1 VNALLIRPDPEQ
13 LAVAPTTSERRLSMH
28 LRQKLHTA
36 HGIYAQGG
44 IGSVYRVLRSRLSEA
59 SPLNTLYRNLLPRRF
74 KESHELAYWEG
85 VHAAHDTDNSWY
97 VTLFTTYF
105 GLTPEWYSGKRI
117 LDIGCGPLGSLEWA
131 DLALERVGLDP
142 LARKYQQLGAA
153 RHKMTY
159 VAAPSEH
166 IVFEDGHFD
175 VVSSFNSLDHVASV
189 PRTIDEIVRVLKR
202 RGLFLLITE
211 VNHHPTPTEPQTFGW
226 DIVDRFQPALEL
238 IEAREYERS
247 PVGVYTSIEARQ
259 WFDRGNPAERP
270 GVVSS
275 KFQKR

>member
-1 VNALLIRPDPEQ
+1 
-13 LAVAPTTSERRLSMH
+13 MH

-36 HGIYAQGG
+36 QGVYARDG
-44 IGSVYRVLRSRLSEA
+44 IGGVYSALRSRLSE
-59 SPLNTLYRNLLPRRF
+59 SFNTLYQNFRSTRF
-74 KESHELAYWEG
+74 KESHELAFWKEYQAKYG
-85 VHAAHDTDNSWY
+85 KSNNSWY
-97 VTLFTTYF
+97 MIWFTTHF
-105 GLTPEWYSGKRI
+105 GLTPEWYAGKRI

-131 DLALERVGLDP
+131 GLALERVGLDP
-142 LARKYQQLGAA
+142 LARKYQRLGAS

-166 IVFEDGHFD
+166 IPFDDGHFD

-202 RGLFLLITE
+202 GGLFLLITE
-211 VNHHPTPTEPQTFGW
+211 LNHHPTPTEPQTFGW